1 MFSVAELADERF
13 LAQGIAIH
21 CYFEELP
28 ASPRPSVAGF
38 ELATIELSNRR
49 TELASF
55 ISIGVDARSCMHR
68 SAWATCR
75 PADLSLRVVRFRFA
89 SCLTASVR

>member
-28 ASPRPSVAGF
+28 ASPRLSVAAF
-38 ELATIELSNRR
+38 ELVAIELSNRR
-49 TELASF
+49 TELALFDSSVLMNAGACAGRLGQPDGP
-55 ISIGVDARSCMHR
+55 SI
-68 SAWATCR
+68 
-75 PADLSLRVVRFRFA
+75 FRFSRGLVPA
-89 SCLTASVR
+89 